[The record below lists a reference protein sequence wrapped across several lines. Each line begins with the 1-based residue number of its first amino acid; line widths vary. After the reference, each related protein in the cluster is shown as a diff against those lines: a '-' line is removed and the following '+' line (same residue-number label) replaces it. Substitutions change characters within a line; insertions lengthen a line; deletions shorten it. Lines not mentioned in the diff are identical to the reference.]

1 MWKGWS
7 IMSHTGGP
15 QLKRPLEEEV
25 GAKQICE
32 KETSLVSQFFKTFTL
47 DLEIVLKN
55 WEIVLKGWE
64 ILFKVA
70 HYDL

>member
-1 MWKGWS
+1 MIPFS
-7 IMSHTGGP
+7 LICTT
-15 QLKRPLEEEV
+15 QRPLEEEV
-25 GAKQICE
+25 EAKQICE
-32 KETSLVSQFFKTFTL
+32 KGTSLISQFFKTFTL

-55 WEIVLKGWE
+55 WEKVLKRWE

>member
-1 MWKGWS
+1 M
-7 IMSHTGGP
+7 
-15 QLKRPLEEEV
+15 EEEV

-32 KETSLVSQFFKTFTL
+32 YETSLISQLFKTFTL

-55 WEIVLKGWE
+55 WEIVLKHWE